1 MKSTYSLPGNE
12 KALVDTIAQTVGHM
26 HPDEFAIEMGYQ
38 HRTHQQLFTGLCI
51 AWLEQLDKMGDRS
64 DARNEA
70 SVKFAQKVMAATSP
84 NDRILPYI

>member
-1 MKSTYSLPGNE
+1 VSILEDEQNLANSIAEVVGRIMPE
-12 KALVDTIAQTVGHM
+12 DFAKA
-26 HPDEFAIEMGYQ
+26 MGWQ